1 MVMEMFFVPMVLFL
15 VIVAPLWLLLHYLT
29 RWRSTKTLSADNERM
44 LVELWESARR
54 MEERIVT
61 LETILDAEAPHWRT
75 RHAEGPSWR
84 RAGT

>member
-1 MVMEMFFVPMVLFL
+1 MEMFYVPMILFL

-54 MEERIVT
+54 MEDRIAT

-75 RHAEGPSWR
+75 RHPDAPNWR
-84 RAGT
+84 RSGT